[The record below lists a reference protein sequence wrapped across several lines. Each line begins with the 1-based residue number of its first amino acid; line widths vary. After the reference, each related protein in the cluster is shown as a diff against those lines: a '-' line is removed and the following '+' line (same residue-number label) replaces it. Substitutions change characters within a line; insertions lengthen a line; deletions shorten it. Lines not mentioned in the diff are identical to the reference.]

1 MYFDCI
7 AAFETPYHWA
17 SFKGGAHARYVDSSD
32 IHTSTELV
40 WAPPLMEAQQY
51 GTSKVA
57 K

>member
-40 WAPPLMEAQQY
+40 WALPLMEAQQY
-51 GTSKVA
+51 GFEGG
-57 K
+57 